1 MNNLDK
7 YNFYYNLR
15 GNEQKKPLVFLHG
28 FMGNSQDFN
37 EVIDLL
43 SADFY
48 CLAFDLPGHGK
59 THVFGDEECYTMS
72 ATASALM
79 ELLDALN
86 IPKCG
91 LIGYSMGGRL
101 ALYLALNFPS
111 RFSEV
116 VLESTSPGLKTEE
129 ACLTRLQSDLNLAQQ
144 LELIDFQHF
153 LIKWYQQPIFQSL
166 QNHKDLDKLIEKRRE
181 NNPVE
186 LAKSLRNMGTGK
198 QPSLWDKLSQNQIPL
213 LLLVGESDH
222 KFRSINE
229 EMMSLSDITQLRII
243 PNSGHN
249 IHWENMG
256 EYVKSIIQFLRGEAL
271 AR

>member
-1 MNNLDK
+1 MNNLEK
-7 YNFYYNLR
+7 YKFYYNFR
-15 GNEQKKPLVFLHG
+15 GNHENKPLLFLHG
-28 FMGNSQDFN
+28 FLGNSQDFN

-43 SADFY
+43 SEEFY
-48 CLAFDLPGHGK
+48 CLTVDLPGHGK
-59 THVFGDEECYTMS
+59 TRVFGDEDCYTMS

-79 ELLDALN
+79 ELLDSLK

-101 ALYLALNFPS
+101 ALYLVLNFPS

-129 ACLTRLQSDLNLAQQ
+129 ARLTRLQLDLNLAQQ
-144 LELIDFQHF
+144 LELMDFQHF

-166 QNHKDLDKLIEKRRE
+166 QKHKDLDKLIEKRRE

-198 QPSLWDKLSQNQIPL
+198 QPSLWTQLSKNKIPL
-213 LLLVGESDH
+213 LLLVGEFDH

-229 EMMSLSDITQLRII
+229 EMMSLSDITLLKII
-243 PNSGHN
+243 PNCGHN
-249 IHWENMG
+249 IHWENML
-256 EYVKSIIQFLRGEAL
+256 EYVKSIIQFCRNPPGT
-271 AR
+271 

>member
-1 MNNLDK
+1 MNYLNK
-7 YNFYYNLR
+7 YNFYYNFR
-15 GNEQKKPLVFLHG
+15 GDNQKKTLLFLHG
-28 FMGNSQDFN
+28 FLGNSQDFN
-37 EVIDLL
+37 EVINLL
-43 SADFY
+43 SEDFY
-48 CLAFDLPGHGK
+48 CLTVDLPGHGK
-59 THVFGDEECYTMS
+59 TRVCGDEDCYTMS
-72 ATASALM
+72 ATASALI
-79 ELLDALN
+79 ELLDSLKIA
-86 IPKCG
+86 KCG

-101 ALYLALNFPS
+101 ALYLVLNFPS

-116 VLESTSPGLKTEE
+116 VLESTSPGLKTAE
-129 ACLTRLQSDLNLAQQ
+129 ARLTRLKSDLNLAQE

-166 QNHKDLDKLIEKRRE
+166 QNPTDLDKLIEKRRE

-198 QPSLWDKLSQNQIPL
+198 QPSLWTQLSQNKIPL

-249 IHWENMG
+249 IHWENMV
-256 EYVKSIIQFLRGEAL
+256 EYVKSIIQFCRNPPGT
-271 AR
+271 